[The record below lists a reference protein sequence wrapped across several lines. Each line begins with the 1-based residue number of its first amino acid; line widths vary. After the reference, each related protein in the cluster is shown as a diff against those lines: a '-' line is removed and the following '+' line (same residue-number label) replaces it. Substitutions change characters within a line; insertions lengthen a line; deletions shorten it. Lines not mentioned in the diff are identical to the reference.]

1 MKNNICVYKRRISI
15 LVAMAAFAAVAIDAY
30 AGYPSG
36 YYNSLEG
43 KCGAELMQAVKKVV
57 RNHTAIPYGNSTW
70 EVFLDT
76 DVRMVNGTKCWWDMY
91 SNNNV
96 SVSSGHPGMNIEHS
110 IANSWWGGTKNDAY
124 EDIVHLNPSN
134 ADANNRKS
142 NYPIAELGTVTWDN
156 GVTFIGK
163 PKSGQG
169 GGATYCYEPCDE
181 YKGDFA
187 RVFMYMFTVYDDIS
201 WRTSNGYGYMYDTSD
216 PLMFK
221 QWAKELLI
229 RWSSNDPVSQKELD
243 RNDGIYK
250 HQKNRNP
257 FIDLPELADHIWGS
271 KSKEPF
277 TLNDDGG
284 QGNGDDNNGDDNGD
298 QDNPPSGD
306 SVTYTWL
313 NENDASMGE
322 WKIENVTLP
331 SSSSY
336 IWSWKTYNGTHYLN
350 ASAFI
355 NNTAY
360 TSKAYVWSP
369 EVSLENALKAV
380 FSFSHAAKFQTTL
393 KTLCKVV
400 VRDTETGTVYEE
412 SISKW
417 PVAGAWT
424 YTDSGNLD
432 LSKYAGKKVQI
443 GFKYESNTS
452 GADTWEIKNCKLMVE
467 NATSSILQSFDED
480 SDDSFLVEVWGNNIL
495 APQGA
500 RIFDMNGREVSGEN
514 LHQGVYIVVKPTF
527 AKSVKVIIK

>member
-1 MKNNICVYKRRISI
+1 MERIFISVAI
-15 LVAMAAFAAVAIDAY
+15 AAMAVVATDAY
-30 AGYPSG
+30 AGYPTG

-57 RNHTAIPYGNSTW
+57 RNHTAIPYGDSTW
-70 EVFLDT
+70 DVFLDT
-76 DVRMVNGTKCWWDMY
+76 DVRIVNGTKCWWDMY

-124 EDIVHLNPSN
+124 KDIVHLNPSN
-134 ADANNRKS
+134 ADANSRKS

-221 QWAKELLI
+221 QWAKELLL
-229 RWSSNDPVSQKELD
+229 RWSANDPVSQKELD

-257 FIDLPELADHIWGS
+257 FIDLPQLADHIWGS
-271 KSKEPF
+271 QSNVPF
-277 TLNDDGG
+277 TLSGENGG
-284 QGNGDDNNGDDNGD
+284 NNGNGNNEEPPTGDN
-298 QDNPPSGD
+298 
-306 SVTYTWL
+306 VTYTWL
-313 NENDASMGE
+313 DEDDTSMGE
-322 WKIENVTLP
+322 WKIENITLP
-331 SSSSY
+331 TASSY
-336 IWSWKTYNGTHYLN
+336 IWSWKTYNGSHYLN

-355 NNTAY
+355 NNKAY
-360 TSKAYVWSP
+360 AAKAYVWSP
-369 EVSLENALKAV
+369 EVSLENVKKAT

-393 KTLCKVV
+393 KSLCKVV
-400 VRDTETGTVYEE
+400 IRDVQTGTIYEE
-412 SISKW
+412 TISSW
-417 PVAGAWT
+417 PVANTWT
-424 YTDSGNLD
+424 FADSGNMD
-432 LSKYAGKKVQI
+432 LSKYAGKTVQI

-452 GADTWEIKNCKLMVE
+452 GADTWEIKNCKLALE
-467 NATSSILQSFDED
+467 KTTSSIEQPFGDD

-495 APQGA
+495 VPQGA
-500 RIFDMNGREVSGEN
+500 RIFDLNGREVSGEN
-514 LHQGVYIVVKPTF
+514 LQSGMYIVVKPTF
-527 AKSVKVIIK
+527 TKAVKVMIK